1 MTVDLRLE
9 FETEADAIAV
19 FELALDEQII
29 AAVSNVTL
37 PDGRTLEFDRYLAE
51 LKAKR
56 DGVPQQPSLD
66 PGD

>member
-19 FELALDEQII
+19 FERLALDEQII

-37 PDGRTLEFDRYLAE
+37 PDGPTLEVRSVS
-51 LKAKR
+51 R
-56 DGVPQQPSLD
+56 GVES
-66 PGD
+66 